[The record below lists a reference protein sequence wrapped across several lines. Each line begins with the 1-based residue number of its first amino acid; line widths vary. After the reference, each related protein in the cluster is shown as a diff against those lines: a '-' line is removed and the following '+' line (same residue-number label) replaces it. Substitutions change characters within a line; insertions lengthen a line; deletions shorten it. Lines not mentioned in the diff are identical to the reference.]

1 MDRAR
6 RVTVRALLAW
16 ATRAVRWTWRVLGSG
31 RAATPAAERVV
42 CGWSGDSPF
51 CLSSPVPDTAVQD
64 VIRAAAQRRFE
75 RGALF
80 VDLGRLAAAGVVV
93 GARIRE
99 EKEGIMIA
107 EHVLVIGPHPGD
119 RP

>member
-1 MDRAR
+1 MH
-6 RVTVRALLAW
+6 
-16 ATRAVRWTWRVLGSG
+16 WTWRVLGSG
-31 RAATPAAERVV
+31 VAAAPAAERVV
-42 CGWSGDSPF
+42 CGWSGGSRF
-51 CLSSPVPDTAVQD
+51 CMSSPVVHAVVDD
-64 VIRAAAQRRFE
+64 VIRAEAQRRFE

-80 VDLGRLAAAGVVV
+80 GDLGRLATTGVVV

-99 EKEGIMIA
+99 EREGTMIA